1 MSIAALVLGIFSFV
15 ISLIPII
22 GLVGIIPA
30 ITSIVLAIIDLVKKS
45 KTKGISITG
54 LILSGLALLIMI
66 VYVVIA
72 SIMPLHFL
80 DNNFSSLQSNS
91 IFSNMIE
98 NNKTEDNNTSH
109 NSNDQSDPIDINNEN
124 NIDIG
129 NNVNSGNNFNNI
141 TNNNGNNT
149 NTNNNSNNSTGNN
162 NGWRNNVYAKNET
175 ATVDGLKVTC
185 VSANTNFQG
194 YHEYANIRSGYTV
207 VKADFQFENTSTNNI
222 YISFDDF
229 DCHADAEDYDYF
241 YSVDNATFAVSLP
254 SGDTYQASV
263 YFLVPSNSN
272 RIVIEFEPNTLSDR
286 EIRFTIQ

>member
-72 SIMPLHFL
+72 SIMTLHFL
-80 DNNFSSLQSNS
+80 DDNFSSLQSNS

-129 NNVNSGNNFNNI
+129 NNI
-141 TNNNGNNT
+141 
-149 NTNNNSNNSTGNN
+149 NNNSLNNSNSSNNIGNN

-272 RIVIEFEPNTLSDR
+272 RIVIEFEANTLSDR

>member
-66 VYVVIA
+66 VYVIIA
-72 SIMPLHFL
+72 SVMTFHFL
-80 DNNFSSLQSNS
+80 DDNLSSLQSNS

-129 NNVNSGNNFNNI
+129 NNINSNNI
-141 TNNNGNNT
+141 
-149 NTNNNSNNSTGNN
+149 NNNSLNNSNSSNNTGNN

>member
-72 SIMPLHFL
+72 SIMTLHFL
-80 DNNFSSLQSNS
+80 DDNFSSLQSNS

-129 NNVNSGNNFNNI
+129 NNINSNNI
-141 TNNNGNNT
+141 
-149 NTNNNSNNSTGNN
+149 NNNSLNNSNSSNNTGNN

-254 SGDTYQASV
+254 SGNTYQASV

>member
-72 SIMPLHFL
+72 SIMTLHFL
-80 DNNFSSLQSNS
+80 DDNFSSLQSNS

-129 NNVNSGNNFNNI
+129 NNI
-141 TNNNGNNT
+141 
-149 NTNNNSNNSTGNN
+149 NNNSLNNSNSSNNIGNN

-254 SGDTYQASV
+254 SGNTYQASV

>member
-45 KTKGISITG
+45 KSKGISITG

-72 SIMPLHFL
+72 SIMTLHFL
-80 DNNFSSLQSNS
+80 DDNFSSLQSNS

-129 NNVNSGNNFNNI
+129 NNINSNNI
-141 TNNNGNNT
+141 
-149 NTNNNSNNSTGNN
+149 NNNSLNNSNSSNNIGNN

-241 YSVDNATFAVSLP
+241 YLVDNATFAVSLP

-286 EIRFTIQ
+286 EIRFMIQ

>member
-72 SIMPLHFL
+72 SIMTLHFL

-129 NNVNSGNNFNNI
+129 NNINSNNI
-141 TNNNGNNT
+141 
-149 NTNNNSNNSTGNN
+149 NNNSLNNSNSSNNIGNN

-272 RIVIEFEPNTLSDR
+272 RIVIEFEANTLSDR

>member
-30 ITSIVLAIIDLVKKS
+30 ITSIVLAIIDLVKRS

-72 SIMPLHFL
+72 SIMTLHFL

-129 NNVNSGNNFNNI
+129 NNINSNNI
-141 TNNNGNNT
+141 
-149 NTNNNSNNSTGNN
+149 NNNSLNNSNSSNNIGNN

-272 RIVIEFEPNTLSDR
+272 RIVIEFEANTLSDR